1 MLRDRLHAWWLI
13 QSRLTTLQTSLIARR
28 WVGPPTYGFK
38 LEPNSKREYES
49 SMAVVYCYSF
59 VVGLKSE

>member
-1 MLRDRLHAWWLI
+1 MMGSQSQVEYELI
-13 QSRLTTLQTSLIARR
+13 SAITNGTSLK
-28 WVGPPTYGFK
+28 T
-38 LEPNSKREYES
+38 EYES